1 MDATKSVRQAR
12 DEERESWFYALALL
26 AVVCAIKPGA
36 KQAARGVTQGKP
48 SSALGYLYA
57 FRRVQLDCGRYV
69 PSLNLMLRACKGLN
83 SVFRRVFGQDSLIPD
98 RTQPFSLG
106 MLHAMV
112 SYAKSGLVA
121 TWSAALHAAI
131 LVLICFCIATGT
143 RKDEFARS
151 HAEDTYLMRANF
163 KLFRGPVCLPMTRA
177 NLLAARDG
185 DFICAKSA
193 PSKCDRNNVVW
204 GANDMWF
211 RIKSAD
217 PLNFAWQWVQ
227 WELAYPCPTEERKA
241 WAAFSPT
248 GTAAP
253 FTGQFAAACLDTL
266 MMVTIGPAEAAL
278 RSWHAFR
285 VTIAC
290 ALLATDRYKKDPQAG
305 DALIQTM
312 VRWRTP
318 DSIRTYGKMLPSDY
332 ADNVDLVTTTDAHR
346 AADLA
351 STVTIDATAPRIDL
365 EAAIAELERDAR
377 PSQKGKAP
385 AKDGTPAKVGKAK
398 RPRDSSKLRQRD
410 AEGATS
416 AAVAPAGHSQSL
428 SALAV
433 RAHPRGHQALD
444 GRSLLRCAVGSR
456 ARSRAVRGHCH
467 AVADGRQN
475 CLTHQMGWVEQGHRD
490 YSRRAGRRSKRRPHH
505 KTKWDT

>member
-1 MDATKSVRQAR
+1 
-12 DEERESWFYALALL
+12 
-26 AVVCAIKPGA
+26 
-36 KQAARGVTQGKP
+36 
-48 SSALGYLYA
+48 
-57 FRRVQLDCGRYV
+57 
-69 PSLNLMLRACKGLN
+69 
-83 SVFRRVFGQDSLIPD
+83 VFRRVFGQDSLIPD

-112 SYAKSGLVA
+112 SYVKSGLVA

-151 HAEDTYLMRANF
+151 HAEDTFLMRANF

-185 DFICAKSA
+185 DYICAKSA

-227 WELAYPCPTEERKA
+227 WELAYPCPTEERKT

-248 GTAAP
+248 GTATP

-266 MMVTIGPAEAAL
+266 MTATIGTAEAAL

-351 STVTIDATAPRIDL
+351 GTVTIDATAPRIDL

-377 PSQKGKAP
+377 PSHKGKAS
-385 AKDGTPAKVGKAK
+385 AKDGTPSKVGKAK
-398 RPRDSSKLRQRD
+398 RPTGSSN
-410 AEGATS
+410 GNATPKEPQTLPMPPPDTAKVS
-416 AAVAPAGHSQSL
+416 VRLQFKRTPAGTRL
-428 SALAV
+428 SMAAACFGAQWAAEQGADRCEGTATRWQTANKTVL
-433 RAHPRGHQALD
+433 LIKWD
-444 GRSLLRCAVGSR
+444 GWSR
-456 ARSRAVRGHCH
+456 ATATTIAELDDARNDVRIIKQSGTPE
-467 AVADGRQN
+467 A
-475 CLTHQMGWVEQGHRD
+475 
-490 YSRRAGRRSKRRPHH
+490 
-505 KTKWDT
+505 